1 MSAKPFDLAIIG
13 AGING
18 CGIARDAAG
27 RGLKVCLI
35 EQGDIASATSQW
47 SSKMVHGGLRYLE
60 HYEFRLVRESL
71 QEREVMLRIA
81 PHLVRPAEF
90 IVPHDASMRPAWMV
104 RMGLFMYDHIGGK
117 ISLPG
122 SRTVPFPDARYSAGL
137 KPMFPRG
144 FFYSDTRV
152 DDARLTLINAM
163 SARELGADV
172 RVRTRLLRGDREGAR
187 DAKAWRLL
195 LVNADTGA
203 ESMIEA
209 RGVVNAAGPWVKRVL
224 GEALNVKLDATV
236 RLVKGSHIVVP
247 RIHNESHTYLLQ
259 NNDKRVIF
267 VIPYEDRFTLIG
279 TTDVAIKTL
288 EEGAGISEAETGY
301 LLAAVNRYLVSPLK
315 TSDIVWS
322 YAGVRPLYDDGQA
335 DPSSITR
342 DYVLK
347 VDAPDGKLPLLSVFG
362 GKLTTYRKLAE
373 HVMEEL
379 APFYSGL
386 RGAWTSTLA
395 LPGGEHRNI
404 AQALSELQRTYAT
417 LPADFVA
424 QMFKRH
430 GDRLAKVLGA
440 AKSLDDLGQRFG
452 DGAHSLCEA
461 EINYCIREEWART
474 AEDIL
479 WRRTKCGL
487 HMDAATRS
495 RATGFI
501 EKRCKSH

>member
-1 MSAKPFDLAIIG
+1 MGVTVEPFDLAIIG

-27 RGLKVCLI
+27 RGLRVCLI

-104 RMGLFMYDHIGGK
+104 RMGLFMYDHIGGR

-137 KPMFPRG
+137 KPVFPRG

-152 DDARLTLINAM
+152 DDARLTLVNAM
-163 SARELGADV
+163 SAREHGADV
-172 RVRTRLLRGDREGAR
+172 RVRSKVLRGDREGGV
-187 DAKAWRLL
+187 WRLL
-195 LVNADTGA
+195 LADADTGT
-203 ESMIEA
+203 ESLIEA

-247 RIHNESHTYLLQ
+247 RIHREAHTYLLQ
-259 NNDKRVIF
+259 NTDKRVIF
-267 VIPYEDRFTLIG
+267 VIPYEDQFTLIG
-279 TTDVAIKTL
+279 TTDVAVNSL
-288 EEGAGISEAETGY
+288 DEAAGISEAEAQY
-301 LLAAVNRYLVSPLK
+301 LIAAVNRYLATPLRRE
-315 TSDIVWS
+315 DVVWS
-322 YAGVRPLYDDGQA
+322 YAGVRPLYDDGKA
-335 DPSSITR
+335 DPSAITR

-379 APFYSGL
+379 APFYSGV
-386 RGAWTSTLA
+386 RDAWTSTRA
-395 LPGGEHRNI
+395 LPGGDSRDV
-404 AQALSELQRTYAT
+404 ALAVSDLQKEYAS

-424 QMFKRH
+424 QLFKRH
-430 GDRLAKVLGA
+430 GDRTAKVLGA
-440 AKSLDDLGQRFG
+440 AKTMNDLGETFG
-452 DGAHSLCEA
+452 AGAHLLCEA
-461 EINYCIREEWART
+461 EIDYCIREEWAR
-474 AEDIL
+474 APEDVL

-487 HMDAATRS
+487 HLDAVTRT
-495 RATGFI
+495 RATAFI
-501 EKRCKSH
+501 EKRCKSR